1 MVAILEPQAH
11 LRSSRYHRGV
21 DRHDL
26 LSIGEVAE
34 RSGVSVATVRFY
46 EDRGLVRSVRTTG
59 NQRRFERHT
68 LRRIAVVRAGQRFGL
83 SLAEVG
89 DALAT
94 LPEDRPPTKRDWAR
108 LSSRWRDLLT
118 ARIEAMTKVRDDLSS
133 CIGCGCLSLR
143 SCPVYNHDDELA
155 AQGPGARRWPAAARD
170 DGVPG
175 RSTG

>member
-1 MVAILEPQAH
+1 M
-11 LRSSRYHRGV
+11 

-26 LSIGEVAE
+26 LPIGEVAE
-34 RSGVSVATVRFY
+34 RSGISVATVRFY
-46 EDRGLVRSVRTTG
+46 EERGLVRSVRTTG

-89 DALAT
+89 EALAT
-94 LPEDRPPTKRDWAR
+94 LPEDRPATKRDWAR

-118 ARIEAMTKVRDDLSS
+118 ARIDAMTKVRDDLSS

-155 AQGPGARRWPAAARD
+155 AEGPGARRLPAAARGD
-170 DGVPG
+170 EAPG
-175 RSTG
+175 RATG